1 MAELRC
7 NSITKGTQ
15 SIFLSQF
22 SERSQSLWE
31 MALNLFFSSQLPERS
46 QSIARAHFVTF
57 VLCFSSLKIRDFLV
71 QSSSLILDYSLFF
84 CYSCLHFVKLSMKFS
99 FSFLQFCLL
108 LLDSQNKFLSH
119 LLLPFM
125 KTCKMTFSSHCVG
138 FCKTAWFSILST
150 FLKTHLF
157 ESVLSIKLVMTGV
170 RCVDQ
175 VLHVCPDK
183 HFSKSSKVTMVF
195 IFNLNHTPWILS
207 SSNILVANLY

>member
-1 MAELRC
+1 MGL
-7 NSITKGTQ
+7 NLFFS
-15 SIFLSQF
+15 SQF
-22 SERSQSLWE
+22 SERSQSFGE
-31 MALNLFFSSQLPERS
+31 MALNLFFSSQFSERS

-57 VLCFSSLKIRDFLV
+57 VLCFSSLKISDFLV
-71 QSSSLILDYSLFF
+71 QSSSLIFDNSLFF

-125 KTCKMTFSSHCVG
+125 KTGKMTFPSHRVG

-150 FLKTHLF
+150 LLETHLL
-157 ESVLSIKLVMTGV
+157 ESVLSIKFVMTGV

-183 HFSKSSKVTMVF
+183 HFS
-195 IFNLNHTPWILS
+195 
-207 SSNILVANLY
+207 

>member
-1 MAELRC
+1 MG
-7 NSITKGTQ
+7 TK
-15 SIFLSQF
+15 SIFFFPTSRAF
-22 SERSQSLWE
+22 PKYWE

-57 VLCFSSLKIRDFLV
+57 VLCFSSLKIRDFLI
-71 QSSSLILDYSLFF
+71 QSSSLIFDNSLFF

-125 KTCKMTFSSHCVG
+125 KTGKMTFPSHRVG
-138 FCKTAWFSILST
+138 FCKTARFSILSA
-150 FLKTHLF
+150 LLETHLL
-157 ESVLSIKLVMTGV
+157 ESVLSIKFVMTGV

-183 HFSKSSKVTMVF
+183 HFS
-195 IFNLNHTPWILS
+195 
-207 SSNILVANLY
+207 